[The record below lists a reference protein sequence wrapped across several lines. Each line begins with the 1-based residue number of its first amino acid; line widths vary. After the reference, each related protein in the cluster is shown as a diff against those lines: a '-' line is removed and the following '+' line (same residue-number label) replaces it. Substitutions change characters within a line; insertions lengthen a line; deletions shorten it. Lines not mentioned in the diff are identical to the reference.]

1 MFLEKDFKLDKY
13 LYQLK
18 DALEIF
24 LRKND
29 PSQLFRRTRMLL
41 STYDGNSSP
50 LHDAIQHGH
59 TQLAL
64 AFIKQI
70 VNVPSLNKLL
80 KNKNENGETPLL
92 IAARLNQWKLIE
104 SILKPRSDLAKQ
116 KDKDGNNLF
125 HLLANLSEDKG
136 VETIQNVLAILS
148 NELKVNLLKEKNKTN
163 QKPMDIAQFH
173 NNTSSLELLI
183 NVENNS

>member
-1 MFLEKDFKLDKY
+1 
-13 LYQLK
+13 
-18 DALEIF
+18 
-24 LRKND
+24 
-29 PSQLFRRTRMLL
+29 MLL

-80 KNKNENGETPLL
+80 KNRNENGETPLL

-136 VETIQNVLAILS
+136 VETVANILKILP
-148 NELKVNLLKEKNKTN
+148 NDIKNILKEEKNGKNET
-163 QKPMDIAQFH
+163 PMDIAQSYG
-173 NNTSSLELLI
+173 NTKCMNLLTLDVGKK
-183 NVENNS
+183 NDE